1 MRLLVI
7 EDDEKIR
14 SLVSTGLEQE
24 NFIVDVAPDGEL
36 GVQAMESQP
45 YDLVVLDLMLPKM
58 SGLDVMKT
66 MRERQW
72 KVPVII
78 LSAKRTL
85 DDRLEGLR
93 QGGDDYLVKPFSFQ
107 ELLVRIQAILR
118 RTQSHV
124 DNSPILQMQDVTLNL
139 FTRDVS
145 RDGIRIELQS
155 REFVLLELF
164 MRNPGRALSKSFI
177 LEKVWNY
184 HFDPQTNVVDVL
196 IFRLRTKIDRG
207 HETRLIHTVRG
218 IGYLFGKN

>member
-36 GVQAMESQP
+36 GVQAMENQP

-58 SGLDVMKT
+58 SILDVMNT
-66 MRERQW
+66 MRERRW

-107 ELLVRIQAILR
+107 
-118 RTQSHV
+118 
-124 DNSPILQMQDVTLNL
+124 
-139 FTRDVS
+139 
-145 RDGIRIELQS
+145 
-155 REFVLLELF
+155 
-164 MRNPGRALSKSFI
+164 
-177 LEKVWNY
+177 
-184 HFDPQTNVVDVL
+184 
-196 IFRLRTKIDRG
+196 
-207 HETRLIHTVRG
+207 
-218 IGYLFGKN
+218 